1 MVVHPYEDDSCVC
14 FLDNNPVSP
23 GTPDKDFGI
32 ILEAAVMY
40 DRRVA
45 ALLNENDSNGD
56 EVLLKAIDEGKTFS
70 YQRLLF
76 VITGKG
82 PEKEKYEEKIKKLNL
97 TSVAFRTMW
106 LSLEDYPLL
115 LGSADLGACLHT
127 SSLGLD
133 IPMKIC
139 LDVVC
144 LFVLFLI
151 LAEPIHRQQVTRRLS
166 RLLDPVIDL
175 VIMWKA
181 GSDEAILCDDNNQS
195 MYCQLLAEPIHR
207 QSEDSWKVSQSFYLG
222 GGTNPTSVLARFDR
236 KTLAISFIVDMDME
250 DEDAIDASQGFDI
263 KNVDPLK
270 DVKHSVTDT
279 QTEEV
284 NHLSKSKWSNDLDG
298 NDPIEAGEKKKTSAL
313 SGLIQAY
320 SKEGFIRSTW
330 SMMGPQINPTEYG
343 VVLSGTDHSMHAFGM
358 PKDRMKD
365 ILNAHTKTTILP
377 LAAVSPRGGD
387 KEIPEGGGD

>member
-82 PEKEKYEEKIKKLNL
+82 PEKETYCEEIKKLNL

-115 LGSADLGACLHT
+115 LGEQVYVHMIGSDLGACLHT

-133 IPMKIC
+133 IPIK
-139 LDVVC
+139 VVDMFGC
-144 LFVLFLI
+144 GLPVC
-151 LAEPIHRQQVTRRLS
+151 VVSYSS
-166 RLLDPVIDL
+166 R
-175 VIMWKA
+175 A
-181 GSDEAILCDDNNQS
+181 
-195 MYCQLLAEPIHR
+195 
-207 QSEDSWKVSQSFYLG
+207 
-222 GGTNPTSVLARFDR
+222 NPS
-236 KTLAISFIVDMDME
+236 AISY
-250 DEDAIDASQGFDI
+250 
-263 KNVDPLK
+263 
-270 DVKHSVTDT
+270 T
-279 QTEEV
+279 
-284 NHLSKSKWSNDLDG
+284 
-298 NDPIEAGEKKKTSAL
+298 
-313 SGLIQAY
+313 
-320 SKEGFIRSTW
+320 
-330 SMMGPQINPTEYG
+330 SMMGPQINPTKYG
-343 VVLSGTDHSMHAFGM
+343 VVLSGTGKIQIVYPNRTLAMDAEVNEGDRATTCHSSWRVKTLFYKLCYDQSMHVFGM

-365 ILNAHTKTTILP
+365 ILNAQTKTTILP
-377 LAAVSPRGGD
+377 SVAVSPRGGD
-387 KEIPEGGGD
+387 EEIPEGGGDPGLCREGVTFHPPWFNVVCVDNLYGDRNIICTLQIPQEYKEKTKKLLDLLS